1 MKRLYVSPAFRGMGL
16 GHHLVHTVMEASRTG
31 GYSCMLI
38 DTLDEMEADRSLYS
52 TMGFYSIAPYA
63 QSTLAGAHH
72 LRMDL

>member
-1 MKRLYVSPAFRGMGL
+1 MGL